1 MAFDGKS
8 LPFFQKVLLKN
19 DFFFFLF
26 VAGVDTVGNS
36 LLYTLWLISLD
47 QRVQSKLRQELLS
60 IVTNLGPDNLQNL
73 PYLKACVKESFRMY
87 PTASQIARLTEKS
100 TTTLKNG
107 IELPCNSVVLC
118 HTHVASRLEENFTE
132 ANKYHPGK
140 FLNLKMHKNEEFG
153 TTIV

>member
-1 MAFDGKS
+1 MI
-8 LPFFQKVLLKN
+8 
-19 DFFFFLF
+19 FFFFL
-26 VAGVDTVGNS
+26 AGVDTVGNS

-140 FLNLKMHKNEEFG
+140 FIHENFVKLRE
-153 TTIV
+153 

>member
-1 MAFDGKS
+1 
-8 LPFFQKVLLKN
+8 
-19 DFFFFLF
+19 
-26 VAGVDTVGNS
+26 
-36 LLYTLWLISLD
+36 
-47 QRVQSKLRQELLS
+47 
-60 IVTNLGPDNLQNL
+60 
-73 PYLKACVKESFRMY
+73 MY

-140 FLNLKMHKNEEFG
+140 FKYIKMGNLKPLHSVKISHFFYHSDF
-153 TTIV
+153 T